1 MSRAPLS
8 IRAVAELGVLV
19 AMATWAVN
27 FTVVKAAVL
36 AWPVLP
42 FSAIRIT
49 AAGILVLGWALM
61 RGSNVRMARRDLLA
75 AALFGVIGQGIYQLL
90 WAGAFGTINAGTSA
104 LLIAVTPFL
113 TAILA
118 SLLRIDPLKP
128 AVAVGGIIA
137 FAGVVAVALGEGA
150 GAFGGETTG
159 VLMTLAAAVC
169 WAVYLLAGA
178 RVIPRVGA
186 IAWTAWSMIFG
197 GAALSSPR
205 SPTANSLG
213 LLRHHRPPS
222 SAWSSQRSARAAWP
236 TSCISPQFRS
246 LASRASPASSFW
258 CRSSPSS
265 SPPLCSAR
273 PSSRSKRSA
282 ARSSSWASG
291 QGAKPVSRSAA
302 ACDRLRQARSGIP
315 ERPTLSVGGRATN
328 GDEVRIR
335 HWWRHLLPR

>member
-1 MSRAPLS
+1 
-8 IRAVAELGVLV
+8 
-19 AMATWAVN
+19 MATWAVN

-49 AAGILVLGWALM
+49 AAGVLVLGWAVV
-61 RGSNVRMARRDLLA
+61 RSANVRMSQRDLLA

-128 AVAVGGIIA
+128 AVALGGIVA
-137 FAGVVAVALGEGA
+137 FMGVVAVALGEGA
-150 GAFGGETTG
+150 GAFGGETAG
-159 VLMTLAAAVC
+159 VAMTLGAAVC

-197 GAALSSPR
+197 GGALFVIAAAAGQFTDLVAP
-205 SPTANSLG
+205 PPVAIFGLVFATLG
-213 LLRHHRPPS
+213 
-222 SAWSSQRSARAAWP
+222 
-236 TSCISPQFRS
+236 
-246 LASRASPASSFW
+246 
-258 CRSSPSS
+258 SS
-265 SPPLCSAR
+265 SVANVLYFTAVPIV
-273 PSSRSKRSA
+273 
-282 ARSSSWASG
+282 G
-291 QGAKPVSRSAA
+291 VSRVASFQLLVPFLAVVVSAIVLNEA
-302 ACDRLRQARSGIP
+302 PAPIQALGGALILLGIWAGRQTTLPFGRRLR
-315 ERPTLSVGGRATN
+315 
-328 GDEVRIR
+328 
-335 HWWRHLLPR
+335 

>member
-8 IRAVAELGVLV
+8 VRAVAELGVLT

-49 AAGILVLGWALM
+49 AAGVLVLGWAVV
-61 RGSNVRMARRDLLA
+61 RSANVRMSQRDLLA

-128 AVAVGGIIA
+128 AVALGGIVA
-137 FAGVVAVALGEGA
+137 FMGVVAVALGEGA
-150 GAFGGETTG
+150 GAFGGETAG
-159 VLMTLAAAVC
+159 VAMTLGAAVC
-169 WAVYLLAGA
+169 WAVYLLASA

-197 GAALSSPR
+197 GGALIVIAAAAGQFTDLVAP
-205 SPTANSLG
+205 PPVAIFGLVFATLG
-213 LLRHHRPPS
+213 
-222 SAWSSQRSARAAWP
+222 
-236 TSCISPQFRS
+236 
-246 LASRASPASSFW
+246 
-258 CRSSPSS
+258 SS
-265 SPPLCSAR
+265 SVANVLYFTAVPIV
-273 PSSRSKRSA
+273 
-282 ARSSSWASG
+282 G
-291 QGAKPVSRSAA
+291 VSRVASFQLLVPFLAVIVSAIVLNEA
-302 ACDRLRQARSGIP
+302 PAPIQALGGALILLGIWAGRQTTLPFGRRLR
-315 ERPTLSVGGRATN
+315 
-328 GDEVRIR
+328 
-335 HWWRHLLPR
+335 

>member
-1 MSRAPLS
+1 
-8 IRAVAELGVLV
+8 
-19 AMATWAVN
+19 MATWAVN

-49 AAGILVLGWALM
+49 AAGVLVLGWAVV
-61 RGSNVRMARRDLLA
+61 RSANVRMSQRDLLA

-128 AVAVGGIIA
+128 AVALGGIVA
-137 FAGVVAVALGEGA
+137 FMGVVAVALGEGA
-150 GAFGGETTG
+150 GAFGGETAG
-159 VLMTLAAAVC
+159 VAMTLGAAVC

-197 GAALSSPR
+197 GGALFVIAAAAGQFTDLVAP
-205 SPTANSLG
+205 PPVAIFGLVFATLG
-213 LLRHHRPPS
+213 
-222 SAWSSQRSARAAWP
+222 
-236 TSCISPQFRS
+236 
-246 LASRASPASSFW
+246 
-258 CRSSPSS
+258 SS
-265 SPPLCSAR
+265 SVANVLYFTAVPIV
-273 PSSRSKRSA
+273 
-282 ARSSSWASG
+282 G
-291 QGAKPVSRSAA
+291 VSRVASFQLLVPFLAVIVSAIVLNEA
-302 ACDRLRQARSGIP
+302 PAPIQALGGALILLGIWAGRQTTLPFGRRLR
-315 ERPTLSVGGRATN
+315 
-328 GDEVRIR
+328 
-335 HWWRHLLPR
+335 

>member
-8 IRAVAELGVLV
+8 ARAVAELGVLA
-19 AMATWAVN
+19 AMGTWAVN

-49 AAGILVLGWALM
+49 AAGFIVLGWAAM
-61 RGSNVRMARRDLLA
+61 RRASYRMSRRDLLSS
-75 AALFGVIGQGIYQLL
+75 ALFGVIGQGLYQLL

-128 AVAVGGIIA
+128 AVAVGGVIA
-137 FAGVVAVALGEGA
+137 FAGVVAVAVGEGA
-150 GAFGGETTG
+150 GAFGGETVG
-159 VLMTLAAAVC
+159 IVMTLGAAVC

-197 GAALSSPR
+197 GIALLLVAVGVGTFDGLVPPPSV
-205 SPTANSLG
+205 AIFG
-213 LLRHHRPPS
+213 LLFATLGS
-222 SAWSSQRSARAAWP
+222 S
-236 TSCISPQFRS
+236 S
-246 LASRASPASSFW
+246 LANVLYFTAVPIVGISRVASFQLLVPFLAVVVSALVLAEAPA
-258 CRSSPSS
+258 PI
-265 SPPLCSAR
+265 
-273 PSSRSKRSA
+273 
-282 ARSSSWASG
+282 
-291 QGAKPVSRSAA
+291 
-302 ACDRLRQARSGIP
+302 QA
-315 ERPTLSVGGRATN
+315 VGGALILVGIWTGRQT
-328 GDEVRIR
+328 GLPFRRRVR
-335 HWWRHLLPR
+335 

>member
-8 IRAVAELGVLV
+8 VRAVAELGVLT

-49 AAGILVLGWALM
+49 AAGVLVLGWAVV
-61 RGSNVRMARRDLLA
+61 RSANVRMSQRDLFA

-128 AVAVGGIIA
+128 AVALGGIVA
-137 FAGVVAVALGEGA
+137 FMGVVAVALGEGA
-150 GAFGGETTG
+150 GAFGGETAG
-159 VLMTLAAAVC
+159 VAMTLGAAVC

-197 GAALSSPR
+197 GGALIVIAAAAGQFTDLVAP
-205 SPTANSLG
+205 PPVAIFGLVFATLG
-213 LLRHHRPPS
+213 
-222 SAWSSQRSARAAWP
+222 
-236 TSCISPQFRS
+236 
-246 LASRASPASSFW
+246 
-258 CRSSPSS
+258 SS
-265 SPPLCSAR
+265 SVANVLYFTAVPIV
-273 PSSRSKRSA
+273 
-282 ARSSSWASG
+282 G
-291 QGAKPVSRSAA
+291 VSRVASFQLLVPFLAVIVSAIVLNEA
-302 ACDRLRQARSGIP
+302 PAPIQALGGALILLGIWAGRQTTLPFGRRLR
-315 ERPTLSVGGRATN
+315 
-328 GDEVRIR
+328 
-335 HWWRHLLPR
+335 

>member
-8 IRAVAELGVLV
+8 GRAAAELGVLA

-49 AAGILVLGWALM
+49 AAGVLVLGWAAV
-61 RGSNVRMARRDLLA
+61 RGANFRMTRRDMLA
-75 AALFGVIGQGIYQLL
+75 AALFGIIGQGVYQLL

-128 AVAVGGIIA
+128 AVVVGGIIA

-159 VLMTLAAAVC
+159 VLMTLGAAAC
-169 WAVYLLAGA
+169 WAVYILAGA

-197 GAALSSPR
+197 GVALFGTSFATGEFAGLTPPPPVAVFGLVFATLGSS
-205 SPTANSLG
+205 
-213 LLRHHRPPS
+213 
-222 SAWSSQRSARAAWP
+222 
-236 TSCISPQFRS
+236 S
-246 LASRASPASSFW
+246 LANVLYFTAVPIVGVARVASFQLLVPFLAVVV
-258 CRSSPSS
+258 
-265 SPPLCSAR
+265 SAIVLSEALE
-273 PSSRSKRSA
+273 PIQA
-282 ARSSSWASG
+282 LGGTLILLGIWAGRQTSL
-291 QGAKPVSRSAA
+291 PFRR
-302 ACDRLRQARSGIP
+302 RLR
-315 ERPTLSVGGRATN
+315 
-328 GDEVRIR
+328 
-335 HWWRHLLPR
+335 

>member
-1 MSRAPLS
+1 VSRAPLS
-8 IRAVAELGVLV
+8 GRAVAELGVLV

-49 AAGILVLGWALM
+49 AAGLLVLGWAAL
-61 RGSNVRMARRDLLA
+61 RGANFRMTRRDLLA
-75 AALFGVIGQGIYQLL
+75 AALFGMIGQGLYQLL

-118 SLLRIDPLKP
+118 SLLRIDPLRP

-150 GAFGGETTG
+150 GAFGGKTTG
-159 VLMTLAAAVC
+159 VLMTIGAAVC

-197 GAALSSPR
+197 GGVLLVTTLVTGQLVDLAPPPPVAIFGLVFATLGSS
-205 SPTANSLG
+205 
-213 LLRHHRPPS
+213 
-222 SAWSSQRSARAAWP
+222 
-236 TSCISPQFRS
+236 S
-246 LASRASPASSFW
+246 LANVLYFTAVPIV
-258 CRSSPSS
+258 
-265 SPPLCSAR
+265 
-273 PSSRSKRSA
+273 
-282 ARSSSWASG
+282 G
-291 QGAKPVSRSAA
+291 VSRVASFQLLVPFLAVVVSAIVLSEA
-302 ACDRLRQARSGIP
+302 LEPIQALGGVLILLGIWAGRQTNLPFRRRLR
-315 ERPTLSVGGRATN
+315 
-328 GDEVRIR
+328 
-335 HWWRHLLPR
+335 

>member
-1 MSRAPLS
+1 VSRGALS
-8 IRAVAELGVLV
+8 GRTIAELGVLA

-42 FSAIRIT
+42 FSALRIT
-49 AAGILVLGWALM
+49 AAGLLVLLWASF
-61 RGSNVRMARRDLLA
+61 RRANVGMSRRDLGA
-75 AALFGVIGQGIYQLL
+75 AALFGVIGQGVYQLL

-159 VLMTLAAAVC
+159 ILMTLGAAAC

-178 RVIPRVGA
+178 RVIPRAGA

-197 GAALSSPR
+197 GVALFG
-205 SPTANSLG
+205 TALATGEFTDLVAPPPVAIFG
-213 LLRHHRPPS
+213 LLFATLGS
-222 SAWSSQRSARAAWP
+222 S
-236 TSCISPQFRS
+236 S
-246 LASRASPASSFW
+246 LANVLYFTAVPIV
-258 CRSSPSS
+258 
-265 SPPLCSAR
+265 
-273 PSSRSKRSA
+273 
-282 ARSSSWASG
+282 G
-291 QGAKPVSRSAA
+291 VSRVASFQLLVPFLAVVVSAIVLNEA
-302 ACDRLRQARSGIP
+302 PAPIQAVGGALILLGIWAGRQTALPFRRRLR
-315 ERPTLSVGGRATN
+315 
-328 GDEVRIR
+328 
-335 HWWRHLLPR
+335 

>member
-8 IRAVAELGVLV
+8 ARAVAEIGVLA
-19 AMATWAVN
+19 AMATWAIN
-27 FTVVKAAVL
+27 FTVVKSAVL

-49 AAGILVLGWALM
+49 TAGFIVLGWAALQ
-61 RGSNVRMARRDLLA
+61 RASFRMSRRDLLSS
-75 AALFGVIGQGIYQLL
+75 ALFGVIGQGLYQLL

-128 AVAVGGIIA
+128 AVAFGGVIA
-137 FAGVVAVALGEGA
+137 FAGVVAVAIGEGA

-159 VLMTLAAAVC
+159 VLMTLGAAVC

-197 GAALSSPR
+197 GAALLV
-205 SPTANSLG
+205 T
-213 LLRHHRPPS
+213 
-222 SAWSSQRSARAAWP
+222 
-236 TSCISPQFRS
+236 TV
-246 LASRASPASSFW
+246 
-258 CRSSPSS
+258 
-265 SPPLCSAR
+265 
-273 PSSRSKRSA
+273 
-282 ARSSSWASG
+282 ASG
-291 QGAKPVSRSAA
+291 QFDGLASPPPVAIFGLLFSTLGSSSLANVLYFTAVPIVGVSRVASFQLLVPFLAVLVSAIVLNEA
-302 ACDRLRQARSGIP
+302 PAPIQAVGGALILLGIWAGRQTGLPFRRRLR
-315 ERPTLSVGGRATN
+315 
-328 GDEVRIR
+328 
-335 HWWRHLLPR
+335 

>member
-1 MSRAPLS
+1 VSRAPLS
-8 IRAVAELGVLV
+8 VRAVAELGVLT

-49 AAGILVLGWALM
+49 AAGVLVLGWAVV
-61 RGSNVRMARRDLLA
+61 RSANVRMSQRDLLA

-128 AVAVGGIIA
+128 AVALGGIVA
-137 FAGVVAVALGEGA
+137 FMGVVAVALGEGA
-150 GAFGGETTG
+150 GAFGGETAG
-159 VLMTLAAAVC
+159 VAMTLGAAVC

-197 GAALSSPR
+197 GGALIVIAAAAGQFTDLVAP
-205 SPTANSLG
+205 PPVAIFGLVFATLG
-213 LLRHHRPPS
+213 
-222 SAWSSQRSARAAWP
+222 
-236 TSCISPQFRS
+236 
-246 LASRASPASSFW
+246 
-258 CRSSPSS
+258 SS
-265 SPPLCSAR
+265 SVANVLYFTAVPIV
-273 PSSRSKRSA
+273 
-282 ARSSSWASG
+282 G
-291 QGAKPVSRSAA
+291 VSRVASFQLLVPFLAVIVSAIVLNEA
-302 ACDRLRQARSGIP
+302 PAPIQALGGALILLGIWAGRQTTLPFGRRLR
-315 ERPTLSVGGRATN
+315 
-328 GDEVRIR
+328 
-335 HWWRHLLPR
+335 

>member
-1 MSRAPLS
+1 
-8 IRAVAELGVLV
+8 
-19 AMATWAVN
+19 MATWAVN

-49 AAGILVLGWALM
+49 AAGVLVLGWAVV
-61 RGSNVRMARRDLLA
+61 RSANVRMSQRDLLA

-128 AVAVGGIIA
+128 AVALGGIVA
-137 FAGVVAVALGEGA
+137 FMGVVAVALGEGA
-150 GAFGGETTG
+150 GAFGGETAG
-159 VLMTLAAAVC
+159 VAMTLGAAVC

-197 GAALSSPR
+197 GGALIVIAAAAGQFTDLVAP
-205 SPTANSLG
+205 PPVAIFGLVFATLG
-213 LLRHHRPPS
+213 
-222 SAWSSQRSARAAWP
+222 
-236 TSCISPQFRS
+236 
-246 LASRASPASSFW
+246 
-258 CRSSPSS
+258 SS
-265 SPPLCSAR
+265 SVANVLYFTAVPIV
-273 PSSRSKRSA
+273 
-282 ARSSSWASG
+282 G
-291 QGAKPVSRSAA
+291 VSRVASFQLLVPFLAVIVSAIVLNEA
-302 ACDRLRQARSGIP
+302 PAPIQALGGALILLGIWAGRQTTLPFGRRLR
-315 ERPTLSVGGRATN
+315 
-328 GDEVRIR
+328 
-335 HWWRHLLPR
+335 

>member
-8 IRAVAELGVLV
+8 VRAVAELGVLV

-49 AAGILVLGWALM
+49 AAGVLVLGWAAM
-61 RGSNVRMARRDLLA
+61 RGANFRMTRRDALA
-75 AALFGVIGQGIYQLL
+75 AALFGIIGQGLYQLL

-128 AVAVGGIIA
+128 SVAAGGVIA

-150 GAFGGETTG
+150 GAFGGETKG
-159 VLMTLAAAVC
+159 VLMTLGAAVC

-197 GAALSSPR
+197 GGALFLVAAAAGQFTALDAPPPVAIFGLVFATLGSS
-205 SPTANSLG
+205 
-213 LLRHHRPPS
+213 
-222 SAWSSQRSARAAWP
+222 
-236 TSCISPQFRS
+236 S
-246 LASRASPASSFW
+246 LANVLYFTAVPIV
-258 CRSSPSS
+258 
-265 SPPLCSAR
+265 
-273 PSSRSKRSA
+273 
-282 ARSSSWASG
+282 G
-291 QGAKPVSRSAA
+291 VSRVASFQLLVPFLAVVVSAIVLNEA
-302 ACDRLRQARSGIP
+302 PAPIQAVGGALILLGIWAGRQTTLPFRRRLR
-315 ERPTLSVGGRATN
+315 
-328 GDEVRIR
+328 
-335 HWWRHLLPR
+335 

>member
-8 IRAVAELGVLV
+8 VRAVAELGVLT

-49 AAGILVLGWALM
+49 AAGVLVLGWAVV
-61 RGSNVRMARRDLLA
+61 RSANVRMSQRDLLA

-128 AVAVGGIIA
+128 AVALGGIVA
-137 FAGVVAVALGEGA
+137 FMGVVAVALGEGA
-150 GAFGGETTG
+150 GAFGGETAG
-159 VLMTLAAAVC
+159 VAMTLGAAVC

-197 GAALSSPR
+197 GGALIVIAAAAGQFTDLVAP
-205 SPTANSLG
+205 PPVAIFGLVFATLG
-213 LLRHHRPPS
+213 
-222 SAWSSQRSARAAWP
+222 
-236 TSCISPQFRS
+236 
-246 LASRASPASSFW
+246 
-258 CRSSPSS
+258 SS
-265 SPPLCSAR
+265 SVANVLYFTAVPIV
-273 PSSRSKRSA
+273 
-282 ARSSSWASG
+282 G
-291 QGAKPVSRSAA
+291 VSRVASFQLLVPFLAVVVSAIVLNEA
-302 ACDRLRQARSGIP
+302 PAPIQALGGALILLGIWAGRQTTLPFGRRLR
-315 ERPTLSVGGRATN
+315 
-328 GDEVRIR
+328 
-335 HWWRHLLPR
+335 

>member
-8 IRAVAELGVLV
+8 VRAVAELGVLT

-49 AAGILVLGWALM
+49 AAGVLVLGWAVV
-61 RGSNVRMARRDLLA
+61 RSANVRMSQRDLLA

-90 WAGAFGTINAGTSA
+90 WAGAFGTINAGASA

-128 AVAVGGIIA
+128 AVALGGIVA
-137 FAGVVAVALGEGA
+137 FMGVVAVALGEGA
-150 GAFGGETTG
+150 GAFGGETAG
-159 VLMTLAAAVC
+159 VAMTLGAAVC

-197 GAALSSPR
+197 GGALIVIAAAAGQFTDLVAP
-205 SPTANSLG
+205 PPVAIFGLVFATLG
-213 LLRHHRPPS
+213 
-222 SAWSSQRSARAAWP
+222 
-236 TSCISPQFRS
+236 
-246 LASRASPASSFW
+246 
-258 CRSSPSS
+258 SS
-265 SPPLCSAR
+265 SVANVLYFTAVPIV
-273 PSSRSKRSA
+273 
-282 ARSSSWASG
+282 G
-291 QGAKPVSRSAA
+291 VSRVASFQLLVPFLAVIVSAIVLNEA
-302 ACDRLRQARSGIP
+302 PAPIQALGGALILLGIWAGRQTTLPFGRRLR
-315 ERPTLSVGGRATN
+315 
-328 GDEVRIR
+328 
-335 HWWRHLLPR
+335 

>member
-8 IRAVAELGVLV
+8 VRAVAELGVLT

-49 AAGILVLGWALM
+49 AAGVLVLGWAVV
-61 RGSNVRMARRDLLA
+61 RSANVRMSQRDLLA

-128 AVAVGGIIA
+128 AVALGGIVA
-137 FAGVVAVALGEGA
+137 FMGVVAVALGEGA
-150 GAFGGETTG
+150 GAFGGETAG
-159 VLMTLAAAVC
+159 VAMTLGAAVC

-197 GAALSSPR
+197 GGALFVIAAAAGQFTDLVAP
-205 SPTANSLG
+205 PPVAIFGLVFATLG
-213 LLRHHRPPS
+213 
-222 SAWSSQRSARAAWP
+222 
-236 TSCISPQFRS
+236 
-246 LASRASPASSFW
+246 
-258 CRSSPSS
+258 SS
-265 SPPLCSAR
+265 SVANVLYFTAVPIV
-273 PSSRSKRSA
+273 
-282 ARSSSWASG
+282 G
-291 QGAKPVSRSAA
+291 VSRVASFQLLVPFLAVVVSAIVLNEA
-302 ACDRLRQARSGIP
+302 PAPIQALGGALILLGIWAGRQTTLPFGRRLR
-315 ERPTLSVGGRATN
+315 
-328 GDEVRIR
+328 
-335 HWWRHLLPR
+335 

>member
-8 IRAVAELGVLV
+8 VRAVAELGVLT

-49 AAGILVLGWALM
+49 AAGVLVLGWAVV
-61 RGSNVRMARRDLLA
+61 RSANVRMSQRDLFA

-128 AVAVGGIIA
+128 AVALGGIVA
-137 FAGVVAVALGEGA
+137 FMGVVAVALGEGA
-150 GAFGGETTG
+150 GAFGGETAG
-159 VLMTLAAAVC
+159 VAMTLGAAVC

-197 GAALSSPR
+197 GGALIVIAAAAGQFTDLVAP
-205 SPTANSLG
+205 PPVAIFGLVFATLG
-213 LLRHHRPPS
+213 
-222 SAWSSQRSARAAWP
+222 
-236 TSCISPQFRS
+236 
-246 LASRASPASSFW
+246 
-258 CRSSPSS
+258 SS
-265 SPPLCSAR
+265 SVANVLYFTAVPIV
-273 PSSRSKRSA
+273 
-282 ARSSSWASG
+282 G
-291 QGAKPVSRSAA
+291 VSRVASFQLLVPFLAVVVSAIVLNEA
-302 ACDRLRQARSGIP
+302 PAPIQALGGALILLGIWAGRQTTLPFGRRLR
-315 ERPTLSVGGRATN
+315 
-328 GDEVRIR
+328 
-335 HWWRHLLPR
+335 

>member
-8 IRAVAELGVLV
+8 VRAVAELGVLT

-49 AAGILVLGWALM
+49 AAGVLVLGWAVV
-61 RGSNVRMARRDLLA
+61 RSANVRMSQRDLLA

-128 AVAVGGIIA
+128 AVALGGIIA
-137 FAGVVAVALGEGA
+137 FMGVVAVALGEGA
-150 GAFGGETTG
+150 GAFGGETAG
-159 VLMTLAAAVC
+159 VAMTLGAAVC
-169 WAVYLLAGA
+169 WAVYLLASA

-197 GAALSSPR
+197 GGALFVIAAAAGQFTDLVAP
-205 SPTANSLG
+205 PPVAIFGLVFATLG
-213 LLRHHRPPS
+213 
-222 SAWSSQRSARAAWP
+222 
-236 TSCISPQFRS
+236 
-246 LASRASPASSFW
+246 
-258 CRSSPSS
+258 SS
-265 SPPLCSAR
+265 SVANVLYFTAVPIV
-273 PSSRSKRSA
+273 
-282 ARSSSWASG
+282 G
-291 QGAKPVSRSAA
+291 VSRVASFQLLVPFLAVIVSAIVLNEA
-302 ACDRLRQARSGIP
+302 PAPIQALGGALILLGIWAGRQTTLPFGRRLR
-315 ERPTLSVGGRATN
+315 
-328 GDEVRIR
+328 
-335 HWWRHLLPR
+335 

>member
-1 MSRAPLS
+1 
-8 IRAVAELGVLV
+8 
-19 AMATWAVN
+19 MATWAVN

-49 AAGILVLGWALM
+49 AAGVLVLGWAVV
-61 RGSNVRMARRDLLA
+61 RSANVRMSQRDLLA

-128 AVAVGGIIA
+128 AVALGGIVA
-137 FAGVVAVALGEGA
+137 FMGVVAVALGEGA
-150 GAFGGETTG
+150 GAFGGETAG
-159 VLMTLAAAVC
+159 VAMTLGAAVC

-197 GAALSSPR
+197 GGALFVTAAAAGQFTDLVAP
-205 SPTANSLG
+205 PPVAIFGLVFATLG
-213 LLRHHRPPS
+213 
-222 SAWSSQRSARAAWP
+222 
-236 TSCISPQFRS
+236 
-246 LASRASPASSFW
+246 
-258 CRSSPSS
+258 SS
-265 SPPLCSAR
+265 SVANVLYFTAVPIV
-273 PSSRSKRSA
+273 
-282 ARSSSWASG
+282 G
-291 QGAKPVSRSAA
+291 VSRVASFQLLVPFLAVVVSAIVLNEA
-302 ACDRLRQARSGIP
+302 PAPIQALGGALILLGIWAGRQTTLPFGRRLR
-315 ERPTLSVGGRATN
+315 
-328 GDEVRIR
+328 
-335 HWWRHLLPR
+335 

>member
-8 IRAVAELGVLV
+8 VRAVAELGVLT

-49 AAGILVLGWALM
+49 AAGVLVLGWAVV
-61 RGSNVRMARRDLLA
+61 RSANVRMSQRDLLA

-128 AVAVGGIIA
+128 AVALGGIVA
-137 FAGVVAVALGEGA
+137 FMGVVAVALGEGA
-150 GAFGGETTG
+150 GAFGGETAG
-159 VLMTLAAAVC
+159 VAMTLGAAVC
-169 WAVYLLAGA
+169 WAVYLLASA

-197 GAALSSPR
+197 GGALFVTAAAAGQFTDLVAP
-205 SPTANSLG
+205 PPVAIFGLVFATLG
-213 LLRHHRPPS
+213 
-222 SAWSSQRSARAAWP
+222 
-236 TSCISPQFRS
+236 
-246 LASRASPASSFW
+246 
-258 CRSSPSS
+258 SS
-265 SPPLCSAR
+265 SVANVLYFTAVPIV
-273 PSSRSKRSA
+273 
-282 ARSSSWASG
+282 G
-291 QGAKPVSRSAA
+291 VSRVASFQLLVPFLAVVVSAIVLNEA
-302 ACDRLRQARSGIP
+302 PAPIQALGGALILLGIWAGRQTTLPFGRRLR
-315 ERPTLSVGGRATN
+315 
-328 GDEVRIR
+328 
-335 HWWRHLLPR
+335 